1 MLIRQPTVAGMFY
14 NLNPKLLKK
23 QIKSCFNHELGPKK
37 IKQEKF
43 IATVVPHAGY
53 PYSGPVAAW
62 SYSKIPKCNY
72 IILGPN
78 HRVFSSRFGL
88 MKEGVWKTPLGSVKI
103 EDKVTS
109 KLIDNS
115 PLIEYDILAH
125 ESEHSI
131 EVQLPFLQYRFE
143 EDFKFIPISV
153 INEYPSFDF
162 LEECK
167 VVGKA
172 IADVIKKEKK
182 QWIIIASSDFSHYI
196 LYESAYSTDK
206 YIIDAIL
213 KMNEK
218 DFFIRLQEK
227 NASVCGF
234 GPIVIAM
241 IVSKELG
248 AKKGELLKYATSGD
262 VIGDRGSVVG
272 YASIILK

>member
-1 MLIRQPTVAGMFY
+1 MLIRQPAVAGMFY
-14 NLNPKLLKK
+14 NLNPELLKK

-213 KMNEK
+213 KLNEK
-218 DFFIRLQEK
+218 DFFLRLQEK

-234 GPIVIAM
+234 GPIAIAM
-241 IVSKELG
+241 IVSKKLG

-262 VIGDRGSVVG
+262 VIGDKGSVVG